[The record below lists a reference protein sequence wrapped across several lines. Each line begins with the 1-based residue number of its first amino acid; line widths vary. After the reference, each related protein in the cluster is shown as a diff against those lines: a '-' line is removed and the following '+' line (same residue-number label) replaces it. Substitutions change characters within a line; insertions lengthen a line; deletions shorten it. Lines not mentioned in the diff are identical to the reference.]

1 MDEEL
6 LRALRDGG
14 GVKAPALAKA
24 LGLSRVGIYEA
35 VKRGEI
41 PATRI
46 GRRIIIP
53 AHVARRL
60 LGLDMEA
67 A

>member
-1 MDEEL
+1 MDEDL
-6 LRALRDGG
+6 LKALRDGG

-41 PATRI
+41 PAIRI

>member
-1 MDEEL
+1 M
-6 LRALRDGG
+6 RALREDR
-14 GVKAPALAKA
+14 GVKATALAKA

-41 PATRI
+41 QATRI
-46 GRRIIIP
+46 GRRIVIP

-60 LGLDMEA
+60 LGIEMEA